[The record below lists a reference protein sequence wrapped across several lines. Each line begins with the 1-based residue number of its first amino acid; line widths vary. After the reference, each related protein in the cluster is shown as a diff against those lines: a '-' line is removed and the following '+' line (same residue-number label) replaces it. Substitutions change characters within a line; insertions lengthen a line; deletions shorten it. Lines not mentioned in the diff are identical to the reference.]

1 MSRNRLLTLTPEDAM
16 STLNPDTLAVTT
28 FETTTQQVDASP
40 ITPGTVCD
48 SPWCVPSW
56 SPCPETTV
64 AV

>member
-1 MSRNRLLTLTPEDAM
+1 M